1 MNIIYKKIEEYNP
14 KMKLRVLIVFYDMI
28 LGMFSNTPK
37 LLDYIQHTILSWKF
51 QTKKNFNKLRLII
64 RQILTFRILWIF
76 IKNVSKNYIFWLID
90 IALVSDNS
98 SHFIKIFLQNIQNI
112 VRQYEKVKDD
122 SNTEAAE
129 VSALSSGK
137 IDKDDYLTGEEI
149 LPSDQSRIRKQAKF
163 TYSYSVRHFK
173 NK

>member
-1 MNIIYKKIEEYNP
+1 M
-14 KMKLRVLIVFYDMI
+14 
-28 LGMFSNTPK
+28 
-37 LLDYIQHTILSWKF
+37 
-51 QTKKNFNKLRLII
+51 
-64 RQILTFRILWIF
+64 
-76 IKNVSKNYIFWLID
+76 ID

-98 SHFIKIFLQNIQNI
+98 SHFIKNFLQNIQNI

-122 SNTEAAE
+122 SNKEAAE

-137 IDKDDYLTGEEI
+137 IDKDDYLTG
-149 LPSDQSRIRKQAKF
+149 RIRKQAKF